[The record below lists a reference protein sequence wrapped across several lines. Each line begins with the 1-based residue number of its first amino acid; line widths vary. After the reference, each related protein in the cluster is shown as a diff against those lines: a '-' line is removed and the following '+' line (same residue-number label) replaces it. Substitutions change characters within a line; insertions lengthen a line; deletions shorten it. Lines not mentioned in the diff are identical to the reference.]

1 MRSRMYGKRV
11 FAETINLRWS
21 RTDFSQMARANAV
34 ARQRNAIDG
43 RNTADLEKS
52 ASRISAQ
59 VIFGRTQEATL
70 AKLPRKVKFRPHCF
84 QECLHTTAL
93 FPKST
98 LSLRASTMDVYR
110 TSYSLC
116 VKRRAV
122 RAGSTRKSQKV
133 LVAY

>member
-1 MRSRMYGKRV
+1 MRSRKYGKRV

-21 RTDFSQMARANAV
+21 SKWLAQMWLRGSV
-34 ARQRNAIDG
+34 TRIER

-52 ASRISAQ
+52 ASRISAE

-93 FPKST
+93 FLKST

-110 TSYSLC
+110 TSNSLC